1 MSTLATDPQPTEIE
15 TDWRAALRAA
25 FRTPGELLDFLEMS
39 PEQRAALEPC
49 DNAFA
54 QLVPRGFAA
63 RMRKGDLDDPLLRQ
77 VLPIARERE
86 AVAGFSGDPLAEI
99 EVARSGILRKYAGR
113 ALLIATAA
121 CPVHCRY
128 CFRRHFPYAEHAAMR
143 DEWRTTVAALAED
156 NEITEVILSGGD
168 PLTLT
173 NRRLGTLIDQLDAL
187 EHLETLRIHTR
198 FPIVL
203 PERVDNGLVD
213 LLATTRLRVV
223 LVVHCNH
230 AQEIDRGVETALSRL
245 GSAGTTVLNQSVLL
259 DGVNDDADTL
269 VELSRRLFEAGA
281 LPYYLHELDRVAGAA
296 HFEVEAS
303 RARELIDAIR
313 SRLPGYLVPRLV
325 RETPGALSKTVLA

>member
-1 MSTLATDPQPTEIE
+1 MSTLATDPQLTEIE

-77 VLPIARERE
+77 VLPIARE
-86 AVAGFSGDPLAEI
+86 
-99 EVARSGILRKYAGR
+99 LRKYAGR
-113 ALLIATAA
+113 ALLIAPAA